1 MITLESSPAVTFAA
15 NEEKEVEEE
24 RDQKFQ
30 GQDLGE
36 LEKVLLQLHSRGDTW
51 EAAWGDEDDVVR
63 KHVSEKHR
71 TRSDTLL
78 VRGLNVIL
86 AFML

>member
-15 NEEKEVEEE
+15 NEEEEVEEE

-36 LEKVLLQLHSRGDTW
+36 LEKVLLQLHSREDT
-51 EAAWGDEDDVVR
+51 WGDEDDVVR

-71 TRSDTLL
+71 TRSNTLL